1 MKTIAIRTLTA
12 AAFSCLLLSTMPAIA
27 HHSFSAEFDAAL
39 SGTFTGVVTEVR
51 FSNPHVRYR
60 IDAKMP
66 DGSIENW
73 EVQAGSVTSLRPQG
87 WVADSVKVGDTV
99 TVEGQLGRNDA
110 KKVFVRGITL
120 ASGKRFGGTEGNNS
134 NTARAA
140 APNDRTT
147 VTADPNKDYGYGK
160 QNAAA
165 PFDIS
170 GAWRQGYKFR
180 VTVDDL
186 EPKPTPFTE
195 EGKRLREANTK
206 YDDPALRCIALGLP
220 RIFGNPYNL
229 DIHDAGNHYLLTY
242 VEHNSP
248 RRIWMDGRTAPENTA
263 PSSNG
268 FSVGHWEDSN
278 TLVIET
284 THLAAGWLDGSGLPM
299 SGEGT
304 RTVERITFT
313 ADHLSADRTMTIYD
327 PLYTQPL
334 LRTRGWARGDT
345 VDVGEQDSC
354 DPASYYSD
362 IKEAGL
368 LDKYLAP

>member
-140 APNDRTT
+140 AP
-147 VTADPNKDYGYGK
+147 P
-160 QNAAA
+160 
-165 PFDIS
+165 
-170 GAWRQGYKFR
+170 
-180 VTVDDL
+180 
-186 EPKPTPFTE
+186 
-195 EGKRLREANTK
+195 
-206 YDDPALRCIALGLP
+206 
-220 RIFGNPYNL
+220 
-229 DIHDAGNHYLLTY
+229 
-242 VEHNSP
+242 
-248 RRIWMDGRTAPENTA
+248 
-263 PSSNG
+263 
-268 FSVGHWEDSN
+268 
-278 TLVIET
+278 
-284 THLAAGWLDGSGLPM
+284 
-299 SGEGT
+299 
-304 RTVERITFT
+304 
-313 ADHLSADRTMTIYD
+313 
-327 PLYTQPL
+327 
-334 LRTRGWARGDT
+334 
-345 VDVGEQDSC
+345 
-354 DPASYYSD
+354 
-362 IKEAGL
+362 
-368 LDKYLAP
+368 